1 MDSKGFTPAP
11 RSEDT
16 ITPRGYATS
25 FNNFYEFGTNARN
38 RLGLSTK
45 ILRIVSSGTPA

>member
-1 MDSKGFTPAP
+1 MLERGTSVGGPAEVVIDYP
-11 RSEDT
+11 LLMH
-16 ITPRGYATS
+16 
-25 FNNFYEFGTNARN
+25 NFYEFGTNARN